1 MQGRALVILTF
12 WCLNISDECSNCCV
26 FPSPF
31 SCSLSLTHTHMVT
44 CIRCIGRTILL
55 HPHSYSHRHCVSVP
69 VTRSFLPPLWGELT
83 SPASCR
89 EHQPIYRS
97 RVSRVERERERTERA
112 RDEEKREKGEKM
124 LQLWSKCCTEPCAWW
139 GMWRWT
145 AALYHL
151 FTQHGSFS
159 SLVTD
164 FDLFWARLDLFIS
177 QCCWNDYYLCYY

>member
-97 RVSRVERERERTERA
+97 RVSRVERERENRESKRWG
-112 RDEEKREKGEKM
+112 EKREGWENAAIMKQVLHRALCMMGNVTVNGST
-124 LQLWSKCCTEPCAWW
+124 LSLIY
-139 GMWRWT
+139 T
-145 AALYHL
+145 ARVIL
-151 FTQHGSFS
+151 FPRHR
-159 SLVTD
+159 
-164 FDLFWARLDLFIS
+164 FWPVLS
-177 QCCWNDYYLCYY
+177 